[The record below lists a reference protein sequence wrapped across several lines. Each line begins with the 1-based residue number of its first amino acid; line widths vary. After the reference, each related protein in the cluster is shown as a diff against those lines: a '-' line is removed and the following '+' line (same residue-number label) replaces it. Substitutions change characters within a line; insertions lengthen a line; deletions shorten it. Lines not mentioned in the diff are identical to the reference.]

1 MRRSTQGD
9 SMRIGIAGTGKMGSA
24 IARRLASL
32 GHDVA
37 VWNRTRARADPL
49 LQEGLAWAATPRELA
64 QASEL
69 VISMLTNGDALDA
82 VYRGDDGLFCAR
94 GSGALL
100 IDMSTV
106 PPGKQQEMARGA
118 AEAGAAYLE
127 CPVGGSVGPAKEG
140 KLLAFV
146 GGSQED
152 LARARPVLDQLCKR
166 VEHVGAHGAGAT
178 MKLAVN
184 LPLMVYWQ
192 TLGEALSLAQPLGLD
207 PKRLIDILAD
217 SSGGPN
223 MLKVRGGMI
232 AQALAGEEGGAV
244 TVDVA
249 TLRKD
254 VAAML
259 EEGRAHGRQLPL
271 TAATLASFERAA
283 ERGLD
288 QADCTRLPVWWLAEG
303 GKG

>member
-1 MRRSTQGD
+1 
-9 SMRIGIAGTGKMGSA
+9 MRIGIAGTGKMGSA

-32 GHDVA
+32 GHELR
-37 VWNRTRARADPL
+37 VWNRTRARAEPL
-49 LQEGLAWAATPRELA
+49 LQEGMAWAATPRALA
-64 QASEL
+64 EGSEL
-69 VISMLTNGDALDA
+69 VISMLTNGAALDA
-82 VYRGDDGLFCAR
+82 VYSGDDGLFSAR
-94 GSGALL
+94 GSDTLFV
-100 IDMSTV
+100 DMSTV
-106 PPGKQQEMARGA
+106 PPAKQQEMARRA
-118 AEAGAAYLE
+118 AEVGAAYLE
-127 CPVGGSVGPAKEG
+127 CPVGGSVGPAREG

-146 GGSQED
+146 GGAAAD
-152 LARARPVLDQLCKR
+152 LARAQPVLQQLCKR
-166 VEHVGAHGAGAT
+166 VEHVGPHGAGET

-192 TLGEALSLAQPLGLD
+192 TLGEALSLVHPLGLD
-207 PKRLIDILAD
+207 PQRVIDILAD

-232 AQALAGEEGGAV
+232 AQALAGRASGTV

-259 EEGRAHGRQLPL
+259 EEGRAHGRELPL

-283 ERGLD
+283 QRGLD
-288 QADCTRLPVWWLAEG
+288 GADCTQLPVWWLAEG